1 MTDRRARIDS
11 ASEAVRVMGAALRE
25 IAPPE
30 HLPLTDDDK
39 PFFDSI
45 IAEFA
50 RSEWSAHQIEIAV
63 LLARTICDFVKEQDL
78 LREEGSV
85 AFSEKG
91 TPVANPRKSVVQM
104 YAGTILSLRRSLSLH
119 ARGQGGEARDVGKRR
134 DAAKEIEGDNPLE
147 DDLLA

>member
-1 MTDRRARIDS
+1 
-11 ASEAVRVMGAALRE
+11 MGAATRE
-25 IAPPE
+25 IVSPPHIQFIE
-30 HLPLTDDDK
+30 DDEIY
-39 PFFDSI
+39 FRNV

-50 RSEWSAHQIEIAV
+50 RADWTAHQIEIAAM
-63 LLARTICDFVKEQDL
+63 LARAMADFVKEQDL
-78 LREEGSV
+78 LRDEGSV

-147 DDLLA
+147 DDLLARPE